1 MSRWGFVF
9 DQAKCIGCNAC
20 QIACKDRNHLEPGKN
35 FRRSDTVCLKE
46 NGVTRYAHVSG
57 GCHHCAEPACLSA
70 CPFGAMKKTE
80 EGIKRNGV
88 WAYTKDKLKAGDLLE
103 TIFMEEDSSENIVA
117 VDMLLDIVYEDEDIL
132 VINKPSDTPIHPSQG
147 NYDNSLANG
156 VKYYYEKQGINF
168 VFRCINRLD
177 RDTTGLVVIAKNML
191 SGAAL
196 NLAMVN
202 REIHRTYLAVVKGE
216 LPEEGTID
224 FPIARKDGST
234 VERCVDFECGE
245 SAVTHFERVDKNEKY
260 SLAKVWLE
268 TGRTHQIRV
277 HMNAIGHPLPGDF
290 LYHNDRSEIGRQAL
304 HSWKLEFM
312 HPITGKMMQFEQPL
326 PEDMRNLL

>member
-1 MSRWGFVF
+1 MERKQGVPQQRHSLCGYMVRKLSYVVEPEFTGYTIEKYLKLKNYSHGCLVF
-9 DQAKCIGCNAC
+9 
-20 QIACKDRNHLEPGKN
+20 L
-35 FRRSDTVCLKE
+35 
-46 NGVTRYAHVSG
+46 
-57 GCHHCAEPACLSA
+57 
-70 CPFGAMKKTE
+70 KKTE

-88 WAYTKDKLKAGDLLE
+88 WAYTRDKLNAGDTLDILFAEEEASE
-103 TIFMEEDSSENIVA
+103 TIGPVA
-117 VDMLLDIVYEDEDIL
+117 MNLDIVYEDEDIL
-132 VINKPSDTPIHPSQG
+132 VLNKPADTPIHPSQG

-156 VKYYYEKQGINF
+156 VKYYYEKQGINV

-202 REIHRTYLAVVKGE
+202 REIHRTYLAVVKGA
-216 LPEEGTID
+216 LPENGTIN
-224 FPIARKDGST
+224 FPIGRRDGST
-234 VERCVDFECGE
+234 VERCVDFENGE
-245 SAVTHFERVDKNEKY
+245 SAVTHFACLEKNEKY

-304 HSWKLEFM
+304 HSWKLEFK
-312 HPITGKMMQFEQPL
+312 HPITGEEMAFEQPL

>member
-1 MSRWGFVF
+1 
-9 DQAKCIGCNAC
+9 
-20 QIACKDRNHLEPGKN
+20 
-35 FRRSDTVCLKE
+35 
-46 NGVTRYAHVSG
+46 
-57 GCHHCAEPACLSA
+57 
-70 CPFGAMKKTE
+70 
-80 EGIKRNGV
+80 
-88 WAYTKDKLKAGDLLE
+88 
-103 TIFMEEDSSENIVA
+103 
-117 VDMLLDIVYEDEDIL
+117 VYEDEDIL
-132 VINKPSDTPIHPSQG
+132 VLNKPSDTPIHPSQG

-156 VKYYYEKQGINF
+156 VKYYYDKQGIKF

-202 REIHRTYLAVVKGE
+202 RQIHRTYLAVVKGE

-234 VERCVDFECGE
+234 VERCVDFDCGE
-245 SAVTHFERVDKNEKY
+245 HAVTHFERVEKNEKY
-260 SLAKVWLE
+260 SLARIWLE

-304 HSWKLEFM
+304 HSWRLEFV
-312 HPITGKMMQFEQPL
+312 HPVTGEMMQFEQPL
-326 PEDMRNLL
+326 PEDMRKLL

>member
-1 MSRWGFVF
+1 MVRKLKYKIEPEFAGYTIEKYLKQKNYSHGCLVF
-9 DQAKCIGCNAC
+9 
-20 QIACKDRNHLEPGKN
+20 L
-35 FRRSDTVCLKE
+35 
-46 NGVTRYAHVSG
+46 
-57 GCHHCAEPACLSA
+57 
-70 CPFGAMKKTE
+70 KKTE
-80 EGIKRNGV
+80 EGIKRNGA
-88 WAYTKDKLKAGDLLE
+88 WAYTRDKLDAGDVLE
-103 TIFMEEDSSENIVA
+103 ILFAEEDSSENIVP
-117 VDMLLDIVYEDEDIL
+117 VEMKLDIVYEDEDIL
-132 VINKPSDTPIHPSQG
+132 VINKPADTPIHPSQG

-156 VKYYYEKQGINF
+156 VKHYYESQGESF

-191 SGAAL
+191 SSAAL
-196 NLAMVN
+196 NAAMVN

-216 LPEEGTID
+216 LPEKGTID

-234 VERCVDFECGE
+234 VERCVDMSGGE
-245 SAVTHFERVDKNEKY
+245 YAVTHFECVEKNEKY
-260 SLAKVWLE
+260 SLAKIWLE

-304 HSWKLEFM
+304 HSWRLEFR
-312 HPITGKMMQFEQPL
+312 HPVTGETMRFEQPL

>member
-1 MSRWGFVF
+1 MVRKLKYKIEPEFAGYTIEKYLKQKKYSHGCLVF
-9 DQAKCIGCNAC
+9 
-20 QIACKDRNHLEPGKN
+20 L
-35 FRRSDTVCLKE
+35 
-46 NGVTRYAHVSG
+46 
-57 GCHHCAEPACLSA
+57 
-70 CPFGAMKKTE
+70 KKTE
-80 EGIKRNGV
+80 EGIKRNGA
-88 WAYTKDKLKAGDLLE
+88 WAYTRDKLDAGDVLE
-103 TIFMEEDSSENIVA
+103 ILFAEEDSSENIVP
-117 VDMLLDIVYEDEDIL
+117 VEMKLDIVYEDEDIL
-132 VINKPSDTPIHPSQG
+132 VINKSADTPIHPSQG

-156 VKYYYEKQGINF
+156 VKHYYESQGESF

-191 SGAAL
+191 SSAAL
-196 NLAMVN
+196 NAAMVN

-216 LPEEGTID
+216 LPEKGTID

-234 VERCVDFECGE
+234 VERCVDMSGGE
-245 SAVTHFERVDKNEKY
+245 YAVTHFECVEKNEKY
-260 SLAKVWLE
+260 SLAKIWLE

-304 HSWKLEFM
+304 HSWRLEFH
-312 HPITGKMMQFEQPL
+312 HPVTGELLKFEQPL